1 MICKKKGFSYPAWK
15 LPYHSGGKPKNV
27 SSYLAS
33 QASNGYVIL
42 QSFVFVYQIL
52 RHFNQIFVHSANSF
66 SLFLG
71 SIVVVVF
78 VILLY

>member
-1 MICKKKGFSYPAWK
+1 MGTNYICRIKYYDILTK
-15 LPYHSGGKPKNV
+15 LFAHCV
-27 SSYLAS
+27 S
-33 QASNGYVIL
+33 
-42 QSFVFVYQIL
+42 
-52 RHFNQIFVHSANSF
+52 SF